1 MLEFEKKVL
10 LSEPEYRFLKENRY
24 RAGKTA
30 VQVNHYY
37 DTDDFALSRQ
47 GITCRIREKNG
58 VCTATV
64 KEHQQTWA
72 DCSVENSRSVKDRYD
87 DLLFRNMKLRYQGS
101 LETVRTIYF
110 LHKGISVMLD
120 KNSYLGT
127 TDYELEIEYVRDAE
141 VLARKEL
148 DGVIADLVRS
158 RIAAN
163 EKTLRLRIGQG
174 GNKSARFFR
183 RKAETAAQR
192 GGGGSAIRSE

>member
-24 RAGKTA
+24 RAGRTA

-37 DTDDFALSRQ
+37 DTDDFELSRQ

-64 KEHQQTWA
+64 KAHQQTWA
-72 DCSVENSRSVKDRYD
+72 DCSVEHSRSVKDRYD
-87 DLLFRNMKLRYQGS
+87 DLLFRDMKLRHQGS
-101 LETVRTIYF
+101 LETIRTIYF
-110 LHKGISVMLD
+110 PHKGISVMLD

-127 TDYELEIEYVRDAE
+127 TDYELELEYVRDAE

-148 DGVIADLVRS
+148 DGIISDLVRS

-163 EKTLRLRIGQG
+163 EKMLRLRIGQG

-183 RKAETAAQR
+183 RKAEAAVQR
-192 GGGGSAIRSE
+192 SGAGPAIRSE